1 MIEQAHKEHE
11 ARAASA
17 IRWRRIERGEP
28 CAAYVLDQ
36 WRKDRRIA
44 RVAKL
49 PPADRK
55 RLLG

>member
-1 MIEQAHKEHE
+1 MSGTHREHE
-11 ARAASA
+11 ATAARAS
-17 IRWRRIERGEP
+17 RERRLERGEP

-36 WRKDRRIA
+36 WRKGRRIA

-49 PPADRK
+49 SPADRK